1 MKKASKWL
9 LSQVY
14 FRTGNSVVLPTIQR
28 AWPRNLEGDW
38 TPHDNAFV
46 FKESKFT
53 SILAD
58 VNDPMIPSHSRF
70 SCALF
75 AVCVDYDVSWCV
87 NQNFLNNLWSSEHEE
102 WRRSVRVFFF
112 CSIVPS
118 VGNVRIRTAI
128 LIRPLGCL
136 NIANANKGA
145 ISSSIIW
152 GLLCVA
158 PSCALNGYARMCT
171 CNADRTKKSVERERE
186 RESRQS

>member
-1 MKKASKWL
+1 MNP
-9 LSQVY
+9 Y
-14 FRTGNSVVLPTIQR
+14 H
-28 AWPRNLEGDW
+28 W
-38 TPHDNAFV
+38 T
-46 FKESKFT
+46 
-53 SILAD
+53 
-58 VNDPMIPSHSRF
+58 F
-70 SCALF
+70 SSLLF

-186 RESRQS
+186 RVVSRSVRLNLQMCFSVSRSVSLNLQRCFFPQS